1 MNRTLHHTSR
11 ASNQAWSWVLFE
23 AEIERPKNTPPTPN
37 VVGLFWRIS
46 PKARSGVIWFESS
59 GKVSRREEA
68 SHQLQLFTDT
78 FLQAWKRSRCALAS
92 RDESI
97 SGQQRDFDRLMAD
110 RLIEGMRASQP
121 SASTVKFSLIYRQ
134 FRGILNLG
142 TIKLLRLV
150 IVRVKTSVQR

>member
-59 GKVSRREEA
+59 GKVSRTEEA

-110 RLIEGMRASQP
+110 RGNASF
-121 SASTVKFSLIYRQ
+121 SAIRVHREILVDLSAEFQ
-134 FRGILNLG
+134 GILNLG

-150 IVRVKTSVQR
+150 IACVKTSVQR